1 MLRRNQHP
9 DQSSSPQA
17 RTTARGQVMIIFAL
31 ATVVLVGMLALSVD
45 VGFLMAERRQV
56 QSAAD
61 SAALAAAQSALDND
75 LAGMTAAAESYA
87 IENAGN
93 GATVT
98 VNPNAA
104 GPGTAERYVEVT
116 VTIDVQ
122 RFFLGAVYQGDWST
136 TATAMAA
143 VEDSDGNYALITLDE
158 NAIPGIYMN
167 GTTGIIISGN
177 EGGAASNST
186 IQGLPNTTF
195 NVDGVIHAF
204 GSIQQGSNWNA
215 QRIVQNRNRLVP
227 DPILEAELDAP
238 EPPDQVRDQAYVD
251 SCLSSNPCTLQPG
264 RYTDVEI
271 DMENND
277 RIVMSPGLYYFD
289 GNSSF
294 DLKNNSEVT
303 GNGVLLYFTGS
314 ASLQPKNGNINLSA
328 TNPAGTNDVPTHGD
342 VVIWVANCTD
352 VDLQGN
358 GDMYF
363 EGIFYAPCS
372 HSWMHGGTTETIR
385 GQLIL
390 GSLDVR
396 GNTALR
402 IVYEQRASTSQPAVF
417 LVR

>member
-1 MLRRNQHP
+1 MLRCNQHSR
-9 DQSSSPQA
+9 QSNHA
-17 RTTARGQVMIIFAL
+17 RARATLRGQVMIIFAL
-31 ATVVLVGMLALSVD
+31 ATVVLVGMMALAVD

-87 IENAGN
+87 TENAGN

-104 GPGTAERYVEVT
+104 GPGAAERYVEVT

-136 TATAMAA
+136 TASAMAA
-143 VEDSDGNYALITLDE
+143 VEGIEGNYALITLDE
-158 NAIPGIYMN
+158 NAIPGIYLN
-167 GTTGIIISGN
+167 GTTGIVISGN

-186 IQGLPNTTF
+186 IHGLSNTTF

-204 GSIQQGSNWNA
+204 GTIQQGSAWNA
-215 QRIVQNRNRLVP
+215 QRIVENRNRLVP
-227 DPILEAELDAP
+227 DPIVAAGLNAP
-238 EPPDQVRDQAYVD
+238 VPPAQERDQAYVD
-251 SCLSSNPCTLQPG
+251 SCLNSNPCTLQPG

-271 DMENND
+271 DMKNND
-277 RIVMSPGLYYFD
+277 RIVMAPGLYYFD
-289 GNSSF
+289 GDSSF
-294 DLKNNSEVT
+294 DLKNNSELT

-314 ASLQPKNGNINLSA
+314 ASLQPKNGNINLHSA
-328 TNPAGTNDVPTHGD
+328 SPAGANNVPTLAD
-342 VVIWVANCTD
+342 VVVWVDNCTD

-402 IVYEQRASTSQPAVF
+402 IAYEQRAATSQPAVF

>member
-1 MLRRNQHP
+1 MLRRNQHSGKRHP
-9 DQSSSPQA
+9 SQA
-17 RTTARGQVMIIFAL
+17 RVTLRGQVMIIFAL
-31 ATVVLVGMLALSVD
+31 ATVVLVGMMALAVD

-61 SAALAAAQSALDND
+61 AAAMAAAQSALDND
-75 LAGMTAAAESYA
+75 LAGMTAAAELYA
-87 IENAGN
+87 TENAGDD
-93 GATVT
+93 ATVT

-143 VEDSDGNYALITLDE
+143 VEGIEGNYALITLDE
-158 NAIPGIYMN
+158 NAIPGIYLN

-186 IQGLPNTTF
+186 IHGLSNSTF

-215 QRIVQNRNRLVP
+215 QQIVQNRNRLVP
-227 DPILEAELDAP
+227 DPIVSAGLAAP
-238 EPPDQVRDQAYVD
+238 LPPAQVRNQSYVN
-251 SCLSSNPCTLQPG
+251 SCLSSNPCLLQPG
-264 RYTDVEI
+264 RYTNVEI
-271 DMENND
+271 DMKNND
-277 RIVMSPGLYYFD
+277 RIVMAPGLYYFD

-294 DLKNNSEVT
+294 DLKNNSELT
-303 GNGVLLYFTGS
+303 GSGVLLYFTGS

-328 TNPAGTNDVPTHGD
+328 ANPVGNNDVPAHGD
-342 VVIWVANCTD
+342 VVVWVANCTD

-402 IVYEQRASTSQPAVF
+402 IAYEQRAATSQPAVF

>member
-1 MLRRNQHP
+1 MLQCNQHSS
-9 DQSSSPQA
+9 QSYHHRA
-17 RTTARGQVMIIFAL
+17 RVSVRGQVMIIFAL
-31 ATVVLVGMLALSVD
+31 ATFVLVGMMALAVD

-61 SAALAAAQSALDND
+61 AAALAAAQSALDND
-75 LAGMTAAAESYA
+75 LAGMTAAAQSYA
-87 IENAGN
+87 TENAGN

-104 GPGTAERYVEVT
+104 GPGTAERYVEVI

-136 TATAMAA
+136 TASAMAA
-143 VEDSDGNYALITLDE
+143 VEGIDGNYALITLDE
-158 NAIPGIYMN
+158 SAIPGIYLN
-167 GTTGIIISGN
+167 GNTGIVISGN

-186 IQGLPNTTF
+186 IHGLSNTTF

-204 GSIQQGSNWNA
+204 GAIQQGSAWNA
-215 QRIVQNRNRLVP
+215 QRIVENRNRLVP
-227 DPILEAELDAP
+227 DPIVAAGLNAP
-238 EPPDQVRDQAYVD
+238 APPAQDRDQAYVD
-251 SCLSSNPCTLQPG
+251 TCLNSNPCMLQPG
-264 RYTDVEI
+264 KYTNVEI
-271 DMENND
+271 DMKNND
-277 RIVMSPGLYYFD
+277 RIVMAPGLYYFD

-314 ASLQPKNGNINLSA
+314 ASLQPKNGNINLRSA
-328 TNPAGTNDVPTHGD
+328 SPAGTNDVPTLAD
-342 VVIWVANCTD
+342 VVVWVDNCTD

-402 IVYEQRASTSQPAVF
+402 IAYEQRASTSQPAVF